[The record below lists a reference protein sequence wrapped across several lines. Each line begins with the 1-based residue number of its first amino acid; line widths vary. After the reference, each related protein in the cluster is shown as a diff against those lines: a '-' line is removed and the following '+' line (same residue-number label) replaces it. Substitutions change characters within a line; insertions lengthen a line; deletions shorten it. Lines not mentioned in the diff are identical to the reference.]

1 MKVLVIGSGGREHA
15 LVWKLAQSRRISQ
28 LFCLPG
34 NAGTASLA
42 TNVNI
47 PIHKYRQILEFAKD
61 KRIDLTLVGP
71 EAPLI
76 AGLADLFRQNK
87 LTVIGPSAK
96 AARLEGSKVFAKK
109 LMKKYAIPTAKFSVF
124 KSLSKARAYARKQLY
139 PLVIKA
145 DGQCLGKGVAVC
157 RTYAKANE
165 FLTKL
170 MKNKLFGRAAAR
182 VIIEECLIGQEVSFM
197 AVTDGTDFVTLLP
210 SQDHKRA
217 RDGDRGSNTG
227 GIGAYAPVPFLTDE
241 MIKLIEKSIIAPT
254 IAAMGKEGNPY
265 QGILYPGLIL
275 TENGPY
281 VLEYNCRFGDPETQP
296 LMQLLKTDLMDILTA
311 IQRKAVGKLKIT
323 WKRGSAVCVIL
334 TAKGYPG
341 KYVSG
346 MEINIPENMNKLI
359 NIFLAGVKKQADKI
373 TAGSGRVLAVCARGE
388 TLEEAIKLV
397 YSQIGKD
404 VIHFK
409 NMRYRKD
416 IAQKGLEASLWKNL
430 K

>member
-109 LMKKYAIPTAKFSVF
+109 LMKKYAIPTAKFAVF
-124 KSLSKARAYARKQLY
+124 RNLAKARAYARNQVY

-157 RTYAKANE
+157 KTYAEANE

-170 MKNKLFGRAAAR
+170 MKNKLFGKAAAR

-197 AVTDGTDFVTLLP
+197 AVTDGNDFVTLLP
-210 SQDHKRA
+210 SQDHKRV
-217 RDGDRGSNTG
+217 RDGDRGPNTG

-254 IAAMGKEGNPY
+254 IAAMCKEGNPY

-296 LMQLLKTDLMDILTA
+296 LMPLLKTDLMEILSA
-311 IQRKAVGKLKIT
+311 IQRKAVGKLKLH
-323 WKRGSAVCVIL
+323 WHKGFSVCIIL

-346 MEINIPENMNKLI
+346 MEIKIPENMPKSTD
-359 NIFLAGVKKQADKI
+359 IFLAGVKKKADKI
-373 TAGSGRVLAVCARGE
+373 TASGGRVLAVCARGE
-388 TLEEAIKLV
+388 TLKEAIKLV
-397 YSQIGKD
+397 YSQLGKD
-404 VIHFK
+404 NIHFK
-409 NMRYRKD
+409 NMYFRKG
-416 IAQKGLEASLWKNL
+416 IAQKGLEKKLWQN
-430 K
+430 